1 LNGTARREVWEC
13 DDGELDLPTLQ
24 QALQAWEVTSKTIR
38 PHQALRSETPHAF
51 RRSKQ
56 CSNVSN

>member
-38 PHQALRSETPHAF
+38 PHQALGSETPHAF